1 MIIQI
6 QNIEHVNTNKHKNL
20 ANLIPAT
27 FLKNYDLEKGGGGVI
42 LHRGK

>member
-27 FLKNYDLEKGGGGVI
+27 FLKNYDLEKGGGESNLTQG
-42 LHRGK
+42 